1 MISKYPFRI
10 LKLLLCFHLIAN
22 SSVSIK
28 VFQTKGPE
36 ADKNADNA
44 KEEF

>member
-1 MISKYPFRI
+1 MIPKFLSRI
-10 LKLLLCFHLIAN
+10 INLFLCVHLIAT
-22 SSVSIK
+22 SSSIK

-36 ADKNADNA
+36 AAKNADNA